1 MAQTNIEYFNYYFKM
16 FTQNIIDI
24 FPEYSEILSEYYKN
38 LLENE
43 VSNEDKYVKR
53 FMIKLKE
60 HKKHIYDKDETLFKE
75 SIFILKN
82 VDFKN
87 IWENSELSENNKEK
101 IWEYLQTM
109 HVLGETIISDC
120 DKIQNLIKN
129 FQKVRE
135 GDTEIEEN
143 MSDEDKEMIKM
154 LKSLSENKKTEP
166 LPESFFTDGMIGKLA
181 EELTSE
187 INVNDL
193 DLNMDNTNSVED
205 VFSNLMSGNN
215 PMKFMNLLQTVGKNI
230 EDKITNGQIDQEKLV
245 EEAQTMMGSLNNNNP
260 LLNNLFKQFNGSEDG
275 SDNNMADTMSSGINM
290 MQNMIINMPRESN
303 IYPRH

>member
-101 IWEYLQTM
+101 IWEYLNS
-109 HVLGETIISDC
+109 LLKLSD
-120 DKIQNLIKN
+120 LI
-129 FQKVRE
+129 
-135 GDTEIEEN
+135 D
-143 MSDEDKEMIKM
+143 
-154 LKSLSENKKTEP
+154 
-166 LPESFFTDGMIGKLA
+166 A
-181 EELTSE
+181 
-187 INVNDL
+187 
-193 DLNMDNTNSVED
+193 
-205 VFSNLMSGNN
+205 
-215 PMKFMNLLQTVGKNI
+215 
-230 EDKITNGQIDQEKLV
+230 
-245 EEAQTMMGSLNNNNP
+245 
-260 LLNNLFKQFNGSEDG
+260 
-275 SDNNMADTMSSGINM
+275 
-290 MQNMIINMPRESN
+290 
-303 IYPRH
+303 

>member
-24 FPEYSEILSEYYKN
+24 FPEYSEILNEYYKT

-60 HKKHIYDKDETLFKE
+60 HKKLIYDKNEDLFKE

-87 IWENSELSENNKEK
+87 IWENSELSDNNKDK

-109 HVLGETIISDC
+109 YVLGETIISDC

-135 GDTEIEEN
+135 GNVEIEED
-143 MSDEDKEMIKM
+143 MSEEDKEMIKM
-154 LKSLSENKKTEP
+154 
-166 LPESFFTDGMIGKLA
+166 
-181 EELTSE
+181 
-187 INVNDL
+187 
-193 DLNMDNTNSVED
+193 
-205 VFSNLMSGNN
+205 
-215 PMKFMNLLQTVGKNI
+215 Q
-230 EDKITNGQIDQEKLV
+230 KITQNKETKIMEK
-245 EEAQTMMGSLNNNNP
+245 N
-260 LLNNLFKQFNGSEDG
+260 K
-275 SDNNMADTMSSGINM
+275 
-290 MQNMIINMPRESN
+290 
-303 IYPRH
+303 